1 MQKLKGILGL
11 LSIGLLLAISYGCSD
26 SGSPTDGG
34 GNGGGN
40 GGTTDTVS
48 FANDVRPILVASCA
62 ITACHGSAP
71 IQSGL
76 NMGTAT
82 WAQIR
87 AASGSIGGAVVVPG
101 NASSSNLYLKTT
113 SNPPFNARMPF
124 GGAPLSSAQQIAI
137 RDWINQGALDN

>member
-1 MQKLKGILGL
+1 MHKLKAKLGL
-11 LSIGLLLAISYGCSD
+11 LALGLLLVMSYGCSD

-40 GGTTDTVS
+40 GGTTDTVN
-48 FANDVRPILVASCA
+48 FANDVRPILVVSCA
-62 ITACHGSAP
+62 TVNCHGSGT

-82 WAQIR
+82 WSQIR
-87 AASGSIGGAVVVPG
+87 AASGSIGGTVVVAG
-101 NASSSNLYLKTT
+101 NSSLSTRYTRTT
-113 SNPPFNARMPF
+113 LSPPFDAQMPF
-124 GGAPLSSAQQIAI
+124 GRTPLSSAQQIAI

>member
-1 MQKLKGILGL
+1 MQNLKRIMGL
-11 LSIGLLLAISYGCSD
+11 LSIGLLLVISSGCSD

-34 GNGGGN
+34 GGGN
-40 GGTTDTVS
+40 GGGGNTDTVS
-48 FANDVRPILVASCA
+48 FANDVRPILLASCA
-62 ITACHGSAP
+62 IAACHGSAP

-82 WAQIR
+82 WTQIR
-87 AASGSIGGAVVVPG
+87 NASGSVGGTVVIPS

-113 SNPPFNARMPF
+113 SSPPFGSRMPF
-124 GGAPLSSAQQIAI
+124 GEAPLSSAQQIAI

>member
-1 MQKLKGILGL
+1 MQNLRIILGL
-11 LSIGLLLAISYGCSD
+11 LSFGLLLVISYGCSD

-48 FANDVRPILVASCA
+48 FASDVRPILVARCA
-62 ITACHGSAP
+62 ISACHGSAP
-71 IQSGL
+71 IQGGL

-82 WAQIR
+82 WSQIR
-87 AASGSIGGAVVVPG
+87 AASGSVRGAIVLAG
-101 NASSSNLYLKTT
+101 NATSSSLYYKTT
-113 SNPPFNARMPF
+113 SNFQFNARMPF
-124 GGAPLSSAQQIAI
+124 GLPTLSSAQQIAI

>member
-1 MQKLKGILGL
+1 MQKLKAKLGL
-11 LSIGLLLAISYGCSD
+11 LSLGLLLVMSYGCSD

-62 ITACHGSAP
+62 TVNCHGSGT

-82 WAQIR
+82 WSQIR
-87 AASGSIGGAVVVPG
+87 AASGSVRGAIVLAG
-101 NASSSNLYLKTT
+101 NATSSPLYYKTT
-113 SNPPFNARMPF
+113 SNFQFGSRMPN
-124 GGAPLSSAQQIAI
+124 GAPALSSAQQIAI